1 MGDELKVAD
10 IVTFSPASSGTYI
23 RFIESN
29 VSLTDSE
36 WFTFTGIP
44 EVKAIIDANTSYSTA
59 ITYKKLEPLAYMF
72 SLTKPEPDP
81 FEGSDFTGEI

>member
-29 VSLTDSE
+29 VSLTGSE
-36 WFTFTGIP
+36 WFTFASTP
-44 EVKAIIDANTSYSTA
+44 EAAAIIEANESYSTA
-59 ITYKKLEPLAYMF
+59 KIYQKLEPLAYMF